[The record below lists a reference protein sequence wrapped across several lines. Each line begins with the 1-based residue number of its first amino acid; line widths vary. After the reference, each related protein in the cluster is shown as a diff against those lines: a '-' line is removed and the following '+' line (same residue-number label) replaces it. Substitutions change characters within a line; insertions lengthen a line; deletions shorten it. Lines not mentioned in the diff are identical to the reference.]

1 MTRATRNAATAAL
14 LMTFGRMLAADGT
27 ATTATTALDKELSVA
42 FVDHTPPVVDRLLTE
57 DFLLV
62 TSNAKVRTKGDLM
75 AEASSPDVVLEV
87 NESTEV
93 KVRVH
98 GDTAV
103 LTGIL
108 HQKGTVKGKAYDARV
123 RYTDT
128 WIRAGSTWKQLSGH
142 ASLLP
147 FAGRS

>member
-1 MTRATRNAATAAL
+1 MKRPISRAATAAL
-14 LMTFGRMLAADGT
+14 LMTFGPMLAADDA
-27 ATTATTALDKELSVA
+27 ATITALDKELSAAIVA
-42 FVDHTPPVVDRLLTE
+42 HAPQAVDKLLAD
-57 DFLLV
+57 DFCLI
-62 TSNAKVRTKGDLM
+62 TANAKVRTKSDVMG
-75 AEASSPDVVLEV
+75 EASSPDLALEV

-98 GDTAV
+98 GDAAV

-108 HQKGTVKGKAYDARV
+108 HQKGTIKGKAYDARV

-147 FAGRS
+147 AP